1 MKITS
6 TSEFVLET
14 TVLKDAFASIGKG
27 TATQLL
33 KKGLLLR
40 FKKEIPQAIE
50 VTEKAL
56 AQFTKQKNVLGQAF
70 CAIEL
75 AWLYGVQHE
84 LSTSQDY
91 FEKSELLIKAE
102 QSPAM
107 VEAQTRLLHYKGLLL
122 YQQGDYGQAM
132 KYFKQALLDCEADGL
147 ESAKIYDSLGVHY
160 ERTGDFHR
168 AVRYL
173 RHSLYIK
180 RQYEDVLYEEAITC
194 QILGRLYLIYEE
206 FELALVHLER
216 SLEISQILK
225 DEKRKAAIKVEL
237 IRLYLRCGRENEA
250 RALIYDARHECEL
263 RHFHVQLAFT
273 HFYEA
278 YLHYQQE
285 DFEEARKIIER
296 KVLPTFQRNKY
307 KKGLATAKRLM
318 AWILMAVSPEES
330 HTALEYMGEA
340 ILLFRKENQIE
351 EVAKTHFE
359 LGKLYCLLSNPELA
373 LTSFLD
379 ALKLAEE
386 NGLFYLTPYIEDEIQ
401 QTNEAKWLDIVNKR
415 TRHERVFEKQESL
428 VHLLD
433 EFFNNDQGSSSAIT
447 KASSSAMTTEN
458 NKSLAYLL
466 TMLRIS
472 EAIAGVRDIND
483 LLKRVALETEK
494 ALNAEKC
501 SVFLYEAETN
511 SLWARTDEDQTNNH
525 YQALDTISGYV
536 VKTGQSLNITD
547 AKEDPR
553 FKSHSHQCCHSDAH
567 QHIEIQTMLCIPMKN
582 RKDQMLGVIQVIN
595 KKEDVFHRSDE
606 ELLSAIAASAG
617 VALENAELYSELK
630 MTFESFIKTLST
642 TIDAR
647 DPITAGHSERVTE
660 FALLIGDEM
669 LLSEDEMEALKYAG
683 LLHDIGKIGVRE
695 EVLMKQGRLTI
706 KEYEHIQYHVV
717 LTDQILKNIR
727 FEKHLSGV
735 PEIASSHHEKMD
747 GTGYFRGTKGDE
759 IPLGGRILAAA
770 DVLDAITSRRQY
782 RSRMPFDRV
791 IRILREESGKH
802 FDGQVID
809 AFFRVSLRSLAKI
822 FCMDSYILETT
833 KHDVEKL
840 FLKIPAELTLQAY
853 IQMLDFGNLSVEQ
866 EATQDAFE
874 KIYNLTAISDL
885 D

>member
-1 MKITS
+1 METS
-6 TSEFVLET
+6 I
-14 TVLKDAFASIGKG
+14 LKDAFALLGKS

-40 FKKEIPQAIE
+40 FKKEIPQSID
-50 VTEKAL
+50 VIEKAL
-56 AQFTKQKNVLGQAF
+56 AQFAKQKNYLGEAF

-75 AWLYGVQHE
+75 SWLYGVQNDVV
-84 LSTSQDY
+84 TSQTY
-91 FEKSELLIKAE
+91 FEKSEYFVKEGFKKADN
-102 QSPAM
+102 QSGIL
-107 VEAQTRLLHYKGLLL
+107 EAKTRLLHYRGLLM

-132 KYFKQALLDCEADGL
+132 KFFKQALQECEADGL

-173 RHSLYIK
+173 RHALYIK
-180 RQYEDVLYEEAITC
+180 RQYEDMLHEEAITC

-206 FELALVHLER
+206 FELALAHLER
-216 SLEISQILK
+216 SLEISKILK

-237 IRLYLRCGRENEA
+237 IRLYLRCGRETEA
-250 RALIYDARHECEL
+250 RALIYDARHECEV

-278 YLHYQQE
+278 YLHYQQA
-285 DFEEARKIIER
+285 DFIEARKIIER

-318 AWILMAVSPEES
+318 AWILLATEPDNS
-330 HTALEYMGEA
+330 HTGLELMGES
-340 ILLFRKENQIE
+340 ILLFRQENQIE

-401 QTNEAKWLDIVNKR
+401 QTNETKWLDIVNKR

-433 EFFNNDQGSSSAIT
+433 EFFNEQSSSSVLSGHAKTSENSI
-447 KASSSAMTTEN
+447 EN

-472 EAIAGVRDIND
+472 ETISGVRDIND
-483 LLKRVALETEK
+483 LIKRVTAETKK
-494 ALNAEKC
+494 ALNAEQC
-501 SVFLYEAETN
+501 SVFLYEAESN
-511 SLWARTDEDQTNNH
+511 SLWARSDSERH
-525 YQALDTISGYV
+525 AHQALDSISGYV
-536 VKTGQSLNITD
+536 IKTGQSLNIVN

-553 FKSHSHQCCHSDAH
+553 FKSHTSMCCQSQEH
-567 QHIEIQTMLCIPMKN
+567 QHIDIETMLCIPMKN
-582 RKDQMLGVIQVIN
+582 RKDEMLGVIQVIN
-595 KKEDVFHRSDE
+595 KRDDVFHRSDE

-617 VALENAELYSELK
+617 IALENAELYSELK

-660 FALLIGDEM
+660 FALLIGEVMMLSDDE
-669 LLSEDEMEALKYAG
+669 LEALKYAG

-695 EVLMKQGRLTI
+695 EVLMKQGRLTV

-717 LTDQILKNIR
+717 LTDEILKNIR
-727 FEKHLSGV
+727 FEKHLAGV

-791 IRILREESGKH
+791 IRIMREESGKH
-802 FDGQVID
+802 FDNQVID
-809 AFFRVSLRSLAKI
+809 AFFKVNLRSIAKV
-822 FCMDSYILETT
+822 FCMDSHIIDNAKYDI
-833 KHDVEKL
+833 EKIVNQ
-840 FLKIPAELTLQAY
+840 IPEDLSLQAY
-853 IQMLDFGNLSVEQ
+853 IEMVDFGNLSTQQ
-866 EATQDAFE
+866 EKAQAAFE